1 MGKNSILELKKDM
14 KIGVHFLKLAQ
25 GMSKSYIPMLVIAS
39 IFKAM
44 VPFIN
49 IIIPKFII
57 DELMNGK
64 RTDVFIKLVLIAVV
78 GNFLLNL
85 INRWLDVKVEIKNL
99 EITNGFDVFMGKTIM
114 DMDFHNIEDPEVL
127 DLKER
132 AIQAIKNQ
140 GAIQRLIQCIINAF
154 TQIITIIGLTSLI
167 ATLDIYILLFIMII
181 VMLNSF
187 IYKKSQE
194 VQFEVYRELAPLN
207 RAFGYYANLTS
218 DFSMGKDVRLYNIKP
233 LIMDKIKKYNS
244 ESLNSFGKLFRIVGK
259 YQGLEKVNL
268 QFQMAA
274 IYGYMTYKVF
284 KGTIGIGSF
293 TMYAAAANNFS
304 TTISSFILNF
314 IELRQG
320 CKYLEPYMQ
329 LEEIKSSS
337 IQGNRNIEDID
348 KCKIEFRNVSF
359 KYPRSK
365 DYTLKNIS
373 IIIES
378 GEKLSV
384 VGLNGAGKT
393 TFIKLLTRLYEPT
406 EGEILLNEIN
416 INEYSN
422 EEYMKLLSVVFQ
434 DFKLM
439 AFSVKENIALNNY
452 KGSKD
457 EDIENA
463 LIESGLEKDI
473 LKLPKGMDTHIYK
486 TFEEDGIE
494 FSGGQAQKLAIS
506 RSVYKDSPIVVLDE
520 PTAALD
526 PIAEFEIYS
535 KFNELIGGKTAI
547 YISHRLSSCKFCDKV
562 AVFHNG
568 EIIQHGTHDELINE
582 KDSEYETMYVTQAQ
596 YYV

>member
-1 MGKNSILELKKDM
+1 
-14 KIGVHFLKLAQ
+14 
-25 GMSKSYIPMLVIAS
+25 
-39 IFKAM
+39 
-44 VPFIN
+44 
-49 IIIPKFII
+49 
-57 DELMNGK
+57 
-64 RTDVFIKLVLIAVV
+64 
-78 GNFLLNL
+78 
-85 INRWLDVKVEIKNL
+85 
-99 EITNGFDVFMGKTIM
+99 
-114 DMDFHNIEDPEVL
+114 
-127 DLKER
+127 
-132 AIQAIKNQ
+132 
-140 GAIQRLIQCIINAF
+140 
-154 TQIITIIGLTSLI
+154 
-167 ATLDIYILLFIMII
+167 
-181 VMLNSF
+181 
-187 IYKKSQE
+187 
-194 VQFEVYRELAPLN
+194 
-207 RAFGYYANLTS
+207 
-218 DFSMGKDVRLYNIKP
+218 
-233 LIMDKIKKYNS
+233 MDKIKKYNS